1 MSGVPRTVH
10 EPEPGGPPPAS
21 AARTAGAGEREPGG
35 DAGAD
40 LDHGRA
46 DWRRIVLVFWLTSMV
61 EGLGVSQVFSYLA
74 PYLRVVGLPDAD
86 RATFV
91 GLFSALIFVVGMP
104 LVPLWGVW
112 ADLYSRKA
120 VIARSAI
127 VEAAVFV
134 CVALS
139 REPWQLAASL
149 LLIGFQLGNTGVM
162 LAAIRD
168 SVPRHR
174 IGTLISIFG
183 VAGPIGA
190 AVGPALG
197 ALLVDGLGF
206 GLSSMFFVSAAL
218 SLATAAL
225 VWFGAP
231 EVRPD
236 VIPSGRVLALA
247 YGAVRGVLGDPAVRR
262 IFAIYGVAFLANQMS
277 RPYQALIVEH
287 IVGNGPGLTSSI
299 GFVAG
304 TAALVGAAISPIGGV
319 VGDRIGFRPVLL
331 AALGIG
337 GLALVAVPLVPTVPA
352 LALAILAFT
361 AANGLVGAMV
371 FSLLA
376 TEVPPERRSQT
387 LNLVY
392 LPLYGAGI
400 IGPAVGGA
408 LAGPFGAGAPFWA
421 GAAVFLVG
429 AIVVAL
435 RVRPG
440 PAGAPIRA

>member
-1 MSGVPRTVH
+1 MSP
-10 EPEPGGPPPAS
+10 S
-21 AARTAGAGEREPGG
+21 L
-35 DAGAD
+35 DAG
-40 LDHGRA
+40 RP
-46 DWRRIVLVFWLTSMV
+46 DWRRVLFVFWITSMV
-61 EGLGVSQVFSYLA
+61 EGLGVSQVFAFLPSYLRA
-74 PYLRVVGLPDAD
+74 LGVPEDD

-120 VIARSAI
+120 VIARSAL
-127 VEAAVFV
+127 VEAVVFA
-134 CVALS
+134 CLALS
-139 REPWQLAASL
+139 REPWQLAVSL

-168 SVPRHR
+168 VVPSAR
-174 IGTLISIFG
+174 IGTLIAMFG
-183 VAGPIGA
+183 VAGPIGM

-197 ALLVDGLGF
+197 ALLVDGLGWS
-206 GLSSMFFVSAAL
+206 LSAMFWVSAAL
-218 SLATAAL
+218 SVGTAAL
-225 VWFGAP
+225 VWFGAA
-231 EVRPD
+231 EVRPE
-236 VIPSGRVLALA
+236 VVLRGRVLPLA
-247 YGAVRGVLGDPAVRR
+247 YGALRGVLGDPAVRR
-262 IFAIYGVAFLANQMS
+262 IFAIYGVAFLASQMS
-277 RPYQALIVEH
+277 RPYQSLIVEH
-287 IVGNGPGLTSSI
+287 LVGTGPGLTSSI

-304 TAALVGAAISPIGGV
+304 PAALAGAVISPLGGV
-319 VGDRIGFRPVLL
+319 IGDRIGFRPVLL
-331 AALGIG
+331 I
-337 GLALVAVPLVPTVPA
+337 ALVVGGIALLAVPLVPTVPA
-352 LALAILAFT
+352 LALAVLGFT

-376 TEVPPERRSQT
+376 TEVPAERRSQT

-408 LAGPFGAGAPFWA
+408 LAGPLGAGAPFWA

-429 AIVVAL
+429 AVVVAL

-440 PAGAPIRA
+440 RTVAAAEG